1 MTGFLRSWT
10 STPSPSSSTPPAPV
24 SAAEK
29 EKETYE
35 QRRGAW
41 RARLAKR
48 YDLKGFEAFRAALDP
63 HRTLTTPMVEEL
75 LLPAPKATSHRRDGA
90 GDGDSTTAA
99 AANGGQH

>member
-1 MTGFLRSWT
+1 
-10 STPSPSSSTPPAPV
+10 V
-24 SAAEK
+24 SAA

-63 HRTLTTPMVEEL
+63 HRTLATPMVEEL
-75 LLPAPKATSHRRDGA
+75 LLPAPKATSHRRDG
-90 GDGDSTTAA
+90 DGDSTAA
-99 AANGGQH
+99 AAAKGGQQ